1 MTASPDHLV
10 PFSLTFVEY
19 NPSDPISFMFA
30 FITLSPLALIVSYVS
45 IIFARREIATINMFI
60 GQVICEVVSFGLK
73 RWIKE
78 KRPNDKIGYGMPSSH
93 AQFVSYFS
101 IFAILYL
108 FTRIT
113 FRDISLKYLISL
125 ILIGFMIIVSYS
137 RIYLNYH
144 TSKQIIVGNIAG
156 ILFAIGWFILIEN
169 ILRPLGVFDLI
180 VNSEI
185 AKYFYLRD
193 SSNNENIIRIEYTNW
208 VELNKKKNSERK
220 KK

>member
-1 MTASPDHLV
+1 
-10 PFSLTFVEY
+10 
-19 NPSDPISFMFA
+19 
-30 FITLSPLALIVSYVS
+30 
-45 IIFARREIATINMFI
+45 
-60 GQVICEVVSFGLK
+60 
-73 RWIKE
+73 
-78 KRPNDKIGYGMPSSH
+78 
-93 AQFVSYFS
+93 
-101 IFAILYL
+101 
-108 FTRIT
+108 
-113 FRDISLKYLISL
+113 
-125 ILIGFMIIVSYS
+125 MIIVSYS

>member
-1 MTASPDHLV
+1 MTASPDHFV

-19 NPSDPISFMFA
+19 NPSDPISFIFA

-45 IIFARREIATINMFI
+45 IILARREIATINMFI
-60 GQVICEVVSFGLK
+60 GQVTCEIVSFGLK

-108 FTRIT
+108 FTRI
-113 FRDISLKYLISL
+113 
-125 ILIGFMIIVSYS
+125 
-137 RIYLNYH
+137 YLNYH

-169 ILRPLGVFDLI
+169 ILRPLGLFDLI

-185 AKYFYLRD
+185 AKYLYLRD
-193 SSNNENIIRIEYTNW
+193 SSDNENIIRIEYMNW